1 MKQQTCNI
9 VLTPL
14 FNPLRCFAA
23 GKVFISETT
32 VNKHKEAFA
41 CSGQGRAAQNL
52 KAPPT
57 LTRGPLNLTVLKPQQ
72 KNIKNKNTTQT
83 QHRATPHN

>member
-1 MKQQTCNI
+1 

-23 GKVFISETT
+23 AKVFISETT

-52 KAPPT
+52 KAPPM
-57 LTRGPLNLTVLKPQQ
+57 LTRGPRTSPFWNHNKKTSGIKTPHKRSTVP
-72 KNIKNKNTTQT
+72 
-83 QHRATPHN
+83 TPHN